1 VPATFTCSDAGGV
14 ASCTATN
21 DGQPIANGANLK
33 AAPYGQHTLVV
44 TATDLSGNT
53 STATVPYTVG
63 YRFSGFFPP
72 VDNPPI
78 LNVANAGSSVPVI
91 FSLGGNQGLAILA
104 AGSPSVTPIG
114 CDNAAPTDLVPD
126 DPAATAGL
134 TGLSYSAQS
143 GQYTYVWKT
152 VKSWAGT
159 CRRLNVT
166 LADGTV
172 HTANFKFK

>member
-1 VPATFTCSDAGGV
+1 MPGGENTDVMPVRAFGAPHTTWIGLPSPASTMQTRRRSAFGCCLASSTFAIT
-14 ASCTATN
+14 
-21 DGQPIANGANLK
+21 NGANVK
-33 AAPYGQHTLVV
+33 SAPYGQHTLIV

-104 AGSPSVTPIG
+104 ASFDAV
-114 CDNAAPTDLVPD
+114 
-126 DPAATAGL
+126 
-134 TGLSYSAQS
+134 Q
-143 GQYTYVWKT
+143 
-152 VKSWAGT
+152 
-159 CRRLNVT
+159 
-166 LADGTV
+166 
-172 HTANFKFK
+172 